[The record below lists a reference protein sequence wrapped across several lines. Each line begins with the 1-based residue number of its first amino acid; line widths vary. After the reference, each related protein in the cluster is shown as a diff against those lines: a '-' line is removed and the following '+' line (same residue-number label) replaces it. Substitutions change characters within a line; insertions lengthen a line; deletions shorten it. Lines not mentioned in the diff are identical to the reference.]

1 MEDDPRVDPKWQTE
15 LENRLGGCDNTL
27 TQTEEEACLSKQK
40 AARREFALFDSHK
53 SRDKTTY
60 PDCCIGD
67 EESSDGVGEL
77 CGLKERVSGLSEGL
91 LKSKELSEWD
101 LSQHAAQGNRGL
113 PENWWKERHLLAHRQ
128 KEEVEERGQEWE
140 TSEEEQEV
148 QIQTLVGEIA
158 ERDSIQAQLEET
170 HGQMV
175 SRLEEVGRCKRRMEA
190 RIQQLESELAGVGS
204 GVEEVERN
212 HRQTVTENERLPE
225 DVQASSNGNG
235 EQLHQRNCGTRVSE
249 RCRGLESPVPYTDG
263 GSSKAARLEKLLELR
278 EETVVELQGRLAGQ
292 EQLLRDMQETQRKL
306 SVRNEELNA
315 RQRDLSDE
323 LHRWR
328 AKGSGLEQHEREMRV
343 EIAQLRDTA
352 AHMEAH
358 SATLEG
364 RLKAK
369 ASELK
374 ALEAFKEKETSSL
387 LSDMRKLTLD
397 QADREAAWLRER
409 QGLEAQLRKRSKEL
423 EVSEEQQR
431 RLRQAYES
439 LEEEQQRLRQAE
451 GALVQKNQAMD
462 AKVSHLS
469 QLLTSTQDSL
479 AKERQVVSTT
489 KTQLTHKDQKI
500 KQLQEQEA
508 VLHSTIKHFQE
519 DLQRAWR
526 ERVSAEEAE
535 VAAGVSPELQVLSQ
549 RVKVLE
555 HSLRDN
561 VNTFTESE
569 AALQNRIKELE
580 VSERNLLVK
589 VDDLTARSGIPCP
602 ATPRQRQEDK
612 LHMLREEVRT
622 MTLDK
627 ERCERVWKERLHRCQ
642 HQVKMKEEEMKRQS
656 EYFEHYKQKLQ
667 QKLGLSKEREQG
679 LQSRVFQLE
688 REVIDLTA
696 TAALL
701 RTELERQAPGRGTP
715 PPDAEA
721 EEAPGPG
728 DEPGSPP
735 GEGRLKGFISSL
747 QEDLRELLGREEA
760 GLAERRGLREGL
772 QDAEDNVEF
781 LSRKL
786 EDFRSR
792 IHELKLSESA
802 LLEEVEELA
811 EENERLRGGLRTQDE
826 IRTPLNPNPNPT
838 PNPPA
843 TPSEGVEPEQQ
854 ELKPVDSTDSTG
866 AVVLGE
872 DPLRGRRDTP
882 LCPTR
887 DKSAQTPSLTH
898 CIKEA
903 ITVAKLIPRL
913 GRSPPCSCEGL
924 LEGSFLPLLESSS
937 WAVVEIMQA
946 LRCGGVEQVKQTL
959 QQLESQSRLPVL
971 ECESTPLPDHQ
982 EGAVE
987 SSQAKAVL
995 LSKHK
1000 ETVVVHSQPDLLRLF
1015 GHGTQNTNL
1024 ISLVTKTIDVD
1035 CNPADGDTPS
1045 KEYSFRSYSFGT
1057 FNPPREAVRSLKET
1071 VWSLESE
1078 VESLQ
1083 NNKKDLET
1091 ILHSKEE
1098 ALQRA
1103 SDENARLKSNRREK
1117 QAGGSPEEQEAPR
1130 GERGDLQLETLKNN
1144 WRQENKVLARHNE
1157 ELLEQISKME
1167 GDYEREL
1174 TQLRLQISLQER
1186 DAGQLEEEN
1195 RQHCSVIAELQ
1206 QKMEDDLNVIVELQE
1221 ALRERSEQ
1229 IVILQQKT
1237 EDDLNMIMELQE
1249 ALREKSGREGGEM
1262 GALTEE
1268 ERDKENLN
1276 DNATI
1281 LESEETV
1288 LLRRSLEESREALC
1302 LLQTEKAQ
1310 QQTLVDRLEEEKQQS
1325 SQNIDELRGQV
1336 ERLSGLVSQL
1346 KDELQAVRTEKDSL
1360 SNQNRDLS
1368 VRLEKLVQTNAN
1380 LTHKVEDQQEAIKIS
1395 SEMISDLQK
1404 QRDDSAWEVTRLQEA
1419 NAASEQELL
1428 ALREASKATS
1438 SQLSDLQ
1445 DQKVQL
1451 ARLQEEKSQLQ
1462 RDMSVMQTQH
1472 ADVLQLRDGEIQTL
1486 REANENLS
1494 EKIAALEGA
1503 ERATSE
1509 RNTQL
1514 CQEVDSLMRE
1524 NQALIIQIQM
1534 LEVNKEL
1541 GENTAADS
1549 TPPKGSEI
1557 QVLKD
1562 MSEMDC
1568 AVRHTTEKNEQETE
1582 KELEVSFQ
1590 LNDVS
1595 QNTAVK
1601 GTVPSPRHKM
1611 APEITLKSLATIF
1624 SCKTVNLGNTFQ
1636 DQPSTMGDKGDLP
1649 KELET
1654 MAIELK
1660 RRQEELEKARAE
1672 AQKWYRELGL
1682 AEARGEEAEKKA
1694 LQATNEVKR
1703 MRESVREA
1711 EEMKR
1716 ENDRLRE
1723 EVGEVKGRL
1732 AHLDRGKSGSVSLKP
1747 QHEDQLALLQSL
1759 LSTKCADAEQLRVEV
1774 EALKSKLAEL
1784 EDQEDTIRALKA
1796 HSNDLRHQF
1805 DELLKTKT
1813 QTDLDMAPL
1822 KAKLSCMV
1830 QKCQE
1835 RNSLIVQMMRALR
1848 RYGCIDC
1855 TLTQEAEDLV
1865 NDTALLEY
1873 SCAFSPAV
1881 SRTQHPCKHVWET
1894 TKLNEDKDSAQPS
1907 LSCSQGGLSDADTS
1921 LSFRLCVAKA
1931 DYRPSPDMPQTVLPT
1946 LPLNAGESVQVTGV
1960 PDSRGLYHA
1969 KVKGEAGLV
1978 PACFLEE
1985 REDLHH
1991 RALPSAGNCTSLDSK
2006 LTSPEKIISFHH
2018 QLQQFHCSNYQVIS
2032 GSDPSP
2038 ETGSGCVPTSS
2049 LPQDALSGLS
2059 EPARHPSLS
2068 QASAEDRVEQGQE
2081 REQQMR
2087 GGASG
2092 EPTRRGARDSAEVL
2106 NNPCPSR
2113 EKASS
2118 CTPSAASCRKLSDL
2132 SMLNCQGQNV
2142 RPVLSHTQVPE
2153 ARSIRAKQE
2162 PPAPVGSLEVIKTVG
2177 QSSLMIGWERPPLDE
2192 LGCSNGTFVYGYRIY
2207 VDGEFH
2213 KSVMS
2218 SACTKAVLEN
2228 LDLSVPV
2235 HISVQ
2240 TLGSNG
2246 LFAEKVHVL
2255 YKSGGPS
2262 TGSAPPPPDMRAST
2276 LRRNSG
2282 TTQPIMYRSLQLKS
2296 SSPIS
2301 AAKPVMFVAIYNY
2314 SPLKDSPNIH
2324 PSRELAFREGDTVW
2338 VFGTPRRDGFCEA
2351 EVNGRRGLAPVAFL
2365 EEIPMGQPRTKPEKM
2380 TGCATGSA
2388 GADDLPCTPSCSMSP
2403 LHGRKAPV
2411 RRL

>member
-1 MEDDPRVDPKWQTE
+1 MEDDPRGGPEWQTD

-27 TQTEEEACLSKQK
+27 TQREEEACLSKQK

-53 SRDKTTY
+53 SRDKTTS
-60 PDCCIGD
+60 PDCCIRD
-67 EESSDGVGEL
+67 EESLDGIGEL
-77 CGLKERVSGLSEGL
+77 RGLKERVSGLSEGL

-101 LSQHAAQGNRGL
+101 LSQHAAQGNRDL
-113 PENWWKERHLLAHRQ
+113 PEKWKERLLLAHRQ
-128 KEEVEERGQEWE
+128 KEEVEKRGPEWE

-148 QIQTLVGEIA
+148 QIQTLVGEMA
-158 ERDSIQAQLEET
+158 ERDSIQAQLVEA

-175 SRLEEVGRCKRRMEA
+175 IRLEEVGRCKRRMEA
-190 RIQQLESELAGVGS
+190 RIQQLESELTGVGS
-204 GVEEVERN
+204 AVEEVERN
-212 HRQTVTENERLPE
+212 HRQTVNEHERLPE
-225 DVQASSNGNG
+225 DVQASPNEN
-235 EQLHQRNCGTRVSE
+235 EELFHQRNCGTRVSE
-249 RCRGLESPVPYTDG
+249 RSRGLESPVLYPDG

-278 EETVVELQGRLAGQ
+278 EETVAELQGRLAGQ

-328 AKGSGLEQHEREMRV
+328 AKGSGLEQREREMRA
-343 EIAQLRDTA
+343 EIAQLRDTV
-352 AHMEAH
+352 AHMEVN

-374 ALEAFKEKETSSL
+374 ALEASKQKETSSL

-423 EVSEEQQR
+423 EVSEEQQQK
-431 RLRQAYES
+431 LRQVYES

-451 GALVQKNQAMD
+451 GALVQKNQAME

-479 AKERQVVSTT
+479 ARERQVVSTA

-508 VLHSTIKHFQE
+508 ALHSTIKHLQE

-535 VAAGVSPELQVLSQ
+535 AAAGVSPELQVLSQ

-589 VDDLTARSGIPCP
+589 VDDLTARSGVPCP

-622 MTLDK
+622 MALDK

-701 RTELERQAPGRGTP
+701 RTELERQAPGRGAP
-715 PPDAEA
+715 PLDAEA
-721 EEAPGPG
+721 EEAPGLG
-728 DEPGSPP
+728 DEPGSLP

-811 EENERLRGGLRTQDE
+811 EENERLRGGLRTQNE
-826 IRTPLNPNPNPT
+826 IHAPLSPNPNPT

-843 TPSEGVEPEQQ
+843 TPSEGVGPEQQ

-866 AVVLGE
+866 AVVPGE
-872 DPLRGRRDTP
+872 DPLQGRRDTP
-882 LCPTR
+882 LRPAR
-887 DKSAQTPSLTH
+887 DRSAQTPSLTH

-903 ITVAKLIPRL
+903 ITIAR
-913 GRSPPCSCEGL
+913 L
-924 LEGSFLPLLESSS
+924 LEGSFLPLLESNS

-959 QQLESQSRLPVL
+959 QQQESQSRLPVL
-971 ECESTPLPDHQ
+971 ECEDTPLPDHQ

-987 SSQAKAVL
+987 CSAAKAVL

-1035 CNPADGDTPS
+1035 CNPADGGTPS

-1057 FNPPREAVRSLKET
+1057 FNPPREAMRSLKET

-1078 VESLQ
+1078 VDSLQ

-1103 SDENARLKSNRREK
+1103 SEENARQKSNRREK
-1117 QAGGSPEEQEAPR
+1117 QAGGSSEEQEASR
-1130 GERGDLQLETLKNN
+1130 GERGHLQLETLKNN
-1144 WRQENKVLARHNE
+1144 WRQENKVLARRNE
-1157 ELLEQISKME
+1157 ELLEQITKME

-1186 DAGQLEEEN
+1186 DEGQLEEEN
-1195 RQHCSVIAELQ
+1195 RQHCCVIAELQ
-1206 QKMEDDLNVIVELQE
+1206 QKMEDDLNVIVELQD

-1229 IVILQQKT
+1229 IAVLQQKT
-1237 EDDLNMIMELQE
+1237 EDDLNLIMELQE
-1249 ALREKSGREGGEM
+1249 ALREKSGREGGEIGM
-1262 GALTEE
+1262 LTEE
-1268 ERDKENLN
+1268 ERDKEDLVEN
-1276 DNATI
+1276 TTT

-1288 LLRRSLEESREALC
+1288 LLRSSLEESREALC

-1310 QQTLVDRLEEEKQQS
+1310 QQALIDRLEEEKQQS
-1325 SQNIDELRGQV
+1325 SQNIEELRGQV

-1346 KDELQAVRTEKDSL
+1346 KDELQAVRTEKDGL
-1360 SNQNRDLS
+1360 ANQNHDLS
-1368 VRLEKLVQTNAN
+1368 ARLEKLIQTNAN

-1404 QRDDSAWEVTRLQEA
+1404 QRDDSVWEVTRLQEA

-1428 ALREASKATS
+1428 PLREASKAIS

-1462 RDMSVMQTQH
+1462 RDMSIMQTQH
-1472 ADVLQLRDGEIQTL
+1472 ANVLKQQDGEIQTL
-1486 REANENLS
+1486 RETNENLS
-1494 EKIAALEGA
+1494 EKIAALQGT
-1503 ERATSE
+1503 ERAVSE

-1541 GENTAADS
+1541 GENTAAYS

-1557 QVLKD
+1557 QVVKD
-1562 MSEMDC
+1562 VSEVGC
-1568 AVRHTTEKNEQETE
+1568 AVRHNTEKKEQETE

-1590 LNDVS
+1590 LSDVS

-1611 APEITLKSLATIF
+1611 ALEITQKSRATVF
-1624 SCKTVNLGNTFQ
+1624 SYKTVNLGNTFQ
-1636 DQPSTMGDKGDLP
+1636 DQPSTIGDKGDLP

-1654 MAIELK
+1654 MATELK
-1660 RRQEELEKARAE
+1660 RCQEELEKARAE

-1694 LQATNEVKR
+1694 SQAANEVKR
-1703 MRESVREA
+1703 MRES
-1711 EEMKR
+1711 
-1716 ENDRLRE
+1716 
-1723 EVGEVKGRL
+1723 G
-1732 AHLDRGKSGSVSLKP
+1732 
-1747 QHEDQLALLQSL
+1747 
-1759 LSTKCADAEQLRVEV
+1759 ADAEQLRVEV

-1784 EDQEDTIRALKA
+1784 EDRKDTIRALKV

-1813 QTDLDMAPL
+1813 QTDLEMAPL

-1835 RNSLIVQMMRALR
+1835 RNSLIVQMVRALR

-1873 SCAFSPAV
+1873 SCAFSPAA
-1881 SRTQHPCKHVWET
+1881 SRTQDPCKHVWET
-1894 TKLNEDKDSAQPS
+1894 TKINEDKDSAQPS

-1931 DYRPSPDMPQTVLPT
+1931 DYCPSPDMPQTVLPT
-1946 LPLNAGESVQVTGV
+1946 LPLIAGESVQVTGV

-1985 REDLHH
+1985 KADLHH
-1991 RALPSAGNCTSLDSK
+1991 RALPSAGNGTSLGSK

-2018 QLQQFHCSNYQVIS
+2018 QLQQSHCSNYQVIS

-2049 LPQDALSGLS
+2049 LPQDTLSDLS
-2059 EPARHPSLS
+2059 KPAQHPSLS
-2068 QASAEDRVEQGQE
+2068 QESREDRVGQGQE
-2081 REQQMR
+2081 QQGQQQTR
-2087 GGASG
+2087 GSGSG
-2092 EPTRRGARDSAEVL
+2092 EPARRSARDSAGVL

-2113 EKASS
+2113 EEAGG
-2118 CTPSAASCRKLSDL
+2118 CTPSADSCRKLSDL
-2132 SMLNCQGQNV
+2132 SILNSQGQNV
-2142 RPVLSHTQVPE
+2142 RPVLSHTLVPE

-2255 YKSGGPS
+2255 YKSSSPS
-2262 TGSAPPPPDMRAST
+2262 TGSAPPPPDMRASI

-2296 SSPIS
+2296 SSPKS
-2301 AAKPVMFVAIYNY
+2301 AVKPVMFVAIYNY

-2365 EEIPMGQPRTKPEKM
+2365 EEIPMGQPRTRPERT
-2380 TGCATGSA
+2380 TGCATGSP
-2388 GADDLPCTPSCSMSP
+2388 GADDLPCAPSCSMSP